1 MTTARADRNGTYGG
15 KDPATIPAYTIAEA
29 SHWLGIPLSTTR
41 AWLLGQGSFAPVVE
55 IADRAG
61 KSLSFVN
68 LVELHVLAAIR
79 RRHNVALQRVR
90 RAVEFIET
98 RLGVAHPLSSA
109 RMLTDGRD
117 LLVEACGD
125 ILNVSKG
132 GQVEMREIL
141 QAYLERIE
149 HDADGMPARLYPFT
163 RKDVR
168 RDPRSVVI
176 DPLVEFGR
184 PCLVATGIPTVEIA
198 DRYKAGES
206 VESIATDYGRTRE
219 QIEEAIRY
227 ELPLAA

>member
-1 MTTARADRNGTYGG
+1 MTSPSPVHSIYPGG
-15 KDPATIPAYTIAEA
+15 SPAEVPAYTIAEA
-29 SHWLGIPLSTTR
+29 AQWLGMPLSTVR
-41 AWLLGQGSFAPVVE
+41 AWTLGQGKFQAVIE
-55 IADRAG
+55 IDRAS
-61 KSLSFVN
+61 KSLSFRN

-98 RLGVAHPLSSA
+98 RLKVPHPLASA

-149 HDADGMPARLYPFT
+149 HDAGGMPARLYPFT
-163 RKDVR
+163 RKDVM